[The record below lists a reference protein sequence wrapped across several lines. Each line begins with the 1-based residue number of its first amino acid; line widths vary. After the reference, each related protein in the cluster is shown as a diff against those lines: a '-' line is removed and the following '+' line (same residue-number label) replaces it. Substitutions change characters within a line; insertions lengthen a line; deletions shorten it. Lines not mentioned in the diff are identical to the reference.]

1 MLGGLLGG
9 SLIVGDVRGD
19 ARQSDEEAGGD
30 VLPRAGQEGAC
41 ATRRRSRRGSRC
53 RPWFRRQDRGAMRCG
68 APTGGRQTTT
78 GFPFPAPTTDTVR
91 GLLADA
97 HARNLIR
104 RRAARAIGFLTPG
117 GPAKVAP
124 NATRGTQT
132 RAVHEARTLHISTHR
147 HHGRPRHPGAQAQRH
162 DPRRLDRRHPHRSLR
177 VPRRAGRPVQV
188 IAPRARIARRG
199 GGVRVRGEG

>member
-1 MLGGLLGG
+1 
-9 SLIVGDVRGD
+9 
-19 ARQSDEEAGGD
+19 
-30 VLPRAGQEGAC
+30 
-41 ATRRRSRRGSRC
+41 
-53 RPWFRRQDRGAMRCG
+53 MRCG

-78 GFPFPAPTTDTVR
+78 GFPFPVPTTDTQACELCWRMLLMREISSGGV
-91 GLLADA
+91 LLA
-97 HARNLIR
+97 RS
-104 RRAARAIGFLTPG
+104 GFLPRG

-162 DPRRLDRRHPHRSLR
+162 DPRRLDRRHSHRSLR

-188 IAPRARIARRG
+188 IAPRARNARRG
-199 GGVRVRGEG
+199 GGVRVRGEGKAGGDSVERGRRGTRTSRGRRALPSPRGRPRRAIHSTAS